1 MINLCKYL
9 LIFLAFPVYSQYT
22 KYPVPFELS
31 SEDCLARNMYFEA
44 RAERSIY
51 QIAAVGHVTLQRVKS
66 KQWPNSICKVVYEQ
80 RKSKKGY
87 WTPMFSWTND
97 NNSNIPKNLKAY
109 NKCLKIARLVID
121 GTIKDKTKK
130 ATHYH
135 NIYVDPYWAS
145 SMIKTASL
153 GNHIFYK

>member
-1 MINLCKYL
+1 MKKYL
-9 LIFLAFPVYSQYT
+9 LIFLSFPVYSQSVI
-22 KYPVPFELS
+22 YPVPFELS

-66 KQWPNSICKVVYEQ
+66 KHWSNSICEVVYEQ
-80 RKSKKGY
+80 RKSNKGY
-87 WTPMFSWTND
+87 WIPMFSWTKD
-97 NNSNIPKNLKAY
+97 NESNIPKNLKAY

-121 GTIKDKTKK
+121 GTFEDNTNK

-135 NIYVDPYWAS
+135 ANYIYPYWAS